1 MKFPP
6 SHIPIVYP
14 IFSSFSLTLKLND
27 KLSVIISSFMMYTKD
42 KNPLKSF
49 HISLTK
55 LYYANVAN
63 NIQLTFQYTMNNYI
77 VFHNYTSY

>member
-1 MKFPP
+1 
-6 SHIPIVYP
+6 
-14 IFSSFSLTLKLND
+14 
-27 KLSVIISSFMMYTKD
+27 MMYTED
-42 KNPLKSF
+42 KKPLTSF

-77 VFHNYTSY
+77 VFHNYTSYSD